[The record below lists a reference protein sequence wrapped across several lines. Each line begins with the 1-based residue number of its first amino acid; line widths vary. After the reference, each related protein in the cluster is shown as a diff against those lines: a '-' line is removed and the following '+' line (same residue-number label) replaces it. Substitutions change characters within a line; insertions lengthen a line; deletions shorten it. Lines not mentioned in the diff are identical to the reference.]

1 MRANHFSDFLVLFF
15 FFGDSPCL
23 SQFFEASYAW
33 GKLPPLTK
41 LPGEA
46 KEKSQRIYTSSS

>member
-1 MRANHFSDFLVLFF
+1 MRANHFSDFLVLFFF

-46 KEKSQRIYTSSS
+46 KEKSQ